1 MILYHNTRCG
11 KSRETLQLLKDN
23 GHSPEIRE
31 YLKDELTQK
40 ELKEVIAILGIKAEE
55 LVRKSESIYKSQ
67 YKGKKMTELQW
78 VKAMIDHPK
87 LIQRPILV
95 NGKKAAIGR
104 PPENV
109 LTIL

>member
-1 MILYHNTRCG
+1 MILYHNPRCG

-55 LVRKSESIYKSQ
+55 LVRTSESIYKSE